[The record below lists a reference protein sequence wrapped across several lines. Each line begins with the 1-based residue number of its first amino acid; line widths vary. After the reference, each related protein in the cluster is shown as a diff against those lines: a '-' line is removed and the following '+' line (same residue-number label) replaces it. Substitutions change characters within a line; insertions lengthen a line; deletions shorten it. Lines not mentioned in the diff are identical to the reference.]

1 MAAPTTLTEAM
12 ERAARSDAVVRFLD
26 RREQET
32 TLTYGELYQRA
43 RQVAGGLVEMGVRP
57 GDRVALILPTC
68 PGFYDAFFGA
78 MLAGAVPV
86 PVYPPVRLGR
96 LDEYHE
102 RTARMLRSVQ
112 ARLLISD
119 RQIRR
124 ILGQTVERAR
134 PDLGLMRV
142 DQIPRR
148 DVTLPPVSADDAAFI
163 QLSSG
168 TTVEP
173 KPIRLTHRQVL
184 ANVRAI
190 LGAVMEA
197 YPERPGG
204 LRHSGACWLP
214 LYHDMG
220 LVGCVMT
227 ALAHPG
233 DLTLIPPELFV
244 ARPAVWLRAISRHRA
259 TISPAPN
266 FAYGLCAD
274 RVRDEELD
282 GVDLSCWKVALNGAE
297 PVTPQVL
304 QRFVE
309 RFTPHGLLPEAVTP
323 VYGLAEA
330 TLAVTFSD
338 LRRPFGWRA
347 FDRKRLSQRGE
358 ALSAPQGHP
367 LVSLGRP
374 LPGFALRV
382 LDRRGRELPPGRVG
396 RVQIK
401 GPSVME
407 AYHRRPEA
415 TSAALQ
421 DGWLDTGDQGFVLDG
436 ELYLHGRAKDLII
449 LNGRNHAP
457 QEIEQ
462 CLDDLPGVRTG
473 CTAAVGLVLPD
484 ADGEQL
490 AVLAERA
497 AGADVDADQL
507 RDQIEVRVLERTGLR
522 PAVVEVL
529 TPGTLPRTSSG
540 KIRRSEAARR
550 YQDGTLDE
558 PRPVSTVRMLGAML
572 ESHLAMARARRAA
585 S

>member
-1 MAAPTTLTEAM
+1 MASASTLTEYL
-12 ERAARSDAVVRFLD
+12 ELAARSDAVVRFVD
-26 RREQET
+26 RREEET
-32 TLTYGELYQRA
+32 AQTYGELYQRA
-43 RQVAGGLVEMGVRP
+43 RQVAGGLLEMGLRP
-57 GDRVALILPTC
+57 GDRVALILPTG
-68 PGFYDAFFGA
+68 PGFFDAFFGA

-96 LDEYHE
+96 LDEYHQ
-102 RTARMLRSVQ
+102 RTARMLQSVQ

-124 ILGQTVERAR
+124 ILGKTVELAR
-134 PDLGLMRV
+134 PELGLVRV
-142 DQIPRR
+142 EEIPRR
-148 DVTLPPVSADDAAFI
+148 EADLPQVRADDVAFI

-173 KPIRLTHRQVL
+173 KPVRLTHRQVL

-190 LGAVMEA
+190 LDSILLA
-197 YPERPGG
+197 YPEQPGG
-204 LRHSGACWLP
+204 PRHSGVCWLP

-227 ALAHPG
+227 ALVHRG

-244 ARPAVWLRAISRHRA
+244 ARPAVWLRTISRHRA

-274 RVRDEELD
+274 RVRDEELLD
-282 GVDLSCWKVALNGAE
+282 VDLSCWKVALNGAE
-297 PVTPQVL
+297 PVTPRVL

-309 RFTPHGLLPEAVTP
+309 RFQPHGLLPEAVTP

-330 TLAVTFSD
+330 SLAVTFSD
-338 LRRPFGWRA
+338 LRRPFGWHA
-347 FDRKRLSQRGE
+347 FDRQRLSQSGE
-358 ALSAPQGHP
+358 ARVAPSGFP

-382 LDRRGRELPPGRVG
+382 VDARGHELQEGRVG
-396 RVQIK
+396 SVMVK

-407 AYHRRPEA
+407 AYHGRPDA
-415 TSAALQ
+415 TSAALS
-421 DGWLDTGDQGFVLDG
+421 DGWLNTGDLGFLLEG

-457 QEIEQ
+457 QDIEQ

-473 CTAAVGLVLPD
+473 CTAAVGLIPPD
-484 ADGEQL
+484 GDGEQL
-490 AVLAERA
+490 AVFAERA
-497 AGADVDADQL
+497 SGSFGSTAEL
-507 RDQIEVRVLERTGLR
+507 RDQVELRVLERTGLKA
-522 PAVVEVL
+522 AVVEVL
-529 TPGTLPRTSSG
+529 EPGTLPRTSSG
-540 KIRRSEAARR
+540 KIRRSEALRQ
-550 YQDGTLDE
+550 YQEGTLDA
-558 PRPVSTVRMLGAML
+558 PRPVSTVRLLGAMVG
-572 ESHLAMARARRAA
+572 SHLALARSRRAA

>member
-1 MAAPTTLTEAM
+1 MTRATLTGCL
-12 ERAARSDAVVRFLD
+12 ERAARSRAVVRFVD
-26 RREQET
+26 RRERET
-32 TLTYGELYQRA
+32 EFCYRELYARA
-43 RQVAGGLVEMGVRP
+43 RAVAGGLREMGVQP
-57 GDRVALILPTC
+57 GHRVALILPTC
-68 PGFYDAFFGA
+68 PGFFDAFFGA

-102 RTARMLRSVQ
+102 ATARMLQSVG
-112 ARLLISD
+112 ARLVISD

-124 ILGQTVERAR
+124 VLGKTMERAR
-134 PDLGLMRV
+134 PELGLVRV

-148 DVTLPPVSADDAAFI
+148 GEANLPAVAASDTALI

-168 TTVEP
+168 TTVAP
-173 KPIRLTHRQVL
+173 KPIRLTHGQVL
-184 ANVRAI
+184 ANVKAI
-190 LGAVMEA
+190 LGAIFEA

-204 LRHSGACWLP
+204 LQHKGVSWLP

-227 ALAHPG
+227 AVYHAG

-266 FAYGLCAD
+266 FAYGLCVD
-274 RVRDEELD
+274 RVTENELD

-297 PVTPQVL
+297 SVTPRVL

-309 RFTPHGLLPEAVTP
+309 RFQPHGLLPEAVTP

-347 FDRKRLSQRGE
+347 FDRQRLSRGGE
-358 ALSAPQGHP
+358 AREDAAGFP

-374 LPGFALRV
+374 LPGFSLRIA
-382 LDRRGRELPPGRVG
+382 DPRGRALEPGHVG
-396 RVQIK
+396 RVLVQ

-407 AYHRRPEA
+407 AYHDQPEA
-415 TSAALQ
+415 TSEALR
-421 DGWLDTGDQGFVLDG
+421 DGWLDTGDQGFLLDG
-436 ELYLHGRAKDLII
+436 ELYLHGRHKDLII

-457 QEIEQ
+457 QDIEQ
-462 CLDDLPGVRTG
+462 CLDDLPDVRTG
-473 CTAAVGLVLPD
+473 CTAAVGWVP
-484 ADGEQL
+484 AGGDGERL

-497 AGADVDADQL
+497 SGSRVDAAEL
-507 RDQIEVRVLERTGLR
+507 RDQIELKVLERTGLK
-522 PAVVEVL
+522 AHLVEVL
-529 TPGTLPRTSSG
+529 EPGTLPRTSSG
-540 KIRRSEAARR
+540 KIRRAEALRLHQEQA
-550 YQDGTLDE
+550 LDA
-558 PRPVSTVRMLGAML
+558 PRKVSTVRMMGAMV
-572 ESHLAMARARRAA
+572 ESHLAMGRSRRV